1 MEDVIDLL
9 DPRDDKW
16 TGLLINPLWMSGVAD
31 SADL

>member
-9 DPRDDKW
+9 NPRDEW